1 MLLFWQLGIITGLQL
16 IADEHYPSFR
26 LHPHSD
32 CGCYYGN
39 LCLYCCMR
47 LRLLHLLVVLVL
59 AINRVR
65 PYCKYQCFLIVII
78 RVSPKARNREAQR
91 KGQRPKRRPEM
102 KGLGFE
108 SGIRNWGV

>member
-26 LHPHSD
+26 LHPHGD
-32 CGCYYGN
+32 GGYCYRN
-39 LCLYCCMR
+39 HCLYCCMR
-47 LRLLHLLVVLVL
+47 LRLLHLLVALVL
-59 AINRVR
+59 AINRIR

-91 KGQRPKRRPEM
+91 KGQRPKRRPGM
-102 KGLGFE
+102 MGLGFE
-108 SGIRNWGV
+108 SCRRNWGV